1 MAKRKVNLGKSMTA
15 SSGAPAGN
23 KAKMGGIK
31 SYPGV
36 RKVARPGKMMREVGP
51 AGMR

>member
-15 SSGAPAGN
+15 SSSAPRGV
-23 KAKMGGIK
+23 KARVGGVK
-31 SYPGV
+31 AYPGV
-36 RKVARPGKMMREVGP
+36 IKTARPGKMMKEVGP